1 MKEEYF
7 PSLVIMLG
15 CVIVLG
21 AGFIPDKEKATA
33 AINVGTNL
41 VTMGGTAYQVRMRY
55 RREDD

>member
-1 MKEEYF
+1 MREEYF
-7 PSLVIMLG
+7 PSLVIVLG

-21 AGFIPDKEKATA
+21 AGFIPDKERSAAAT
-33 AINVGTNL
+33 NVGTNL